1 MGWHFHF
8 TFLGA
13 RSHFEKLLCYDSLPP
28 LVLYQL
34 GRIDFSLLPAPCQT
48 LALCF
53 SPSIVRFDT
62 YPLQFVVL
70 PVSYRLHT
78 CLDAKCFVK
87 PSTLN
92 VPPYDPKRLHTVCKW
107 TAIAPP
113 CWSLAD
119 PDPSSTSAHA
129 VMMQPSALTAPRA
142 LIPLGIRGMSSS

>member
-13 RSHFEKLLCYDSLPP
+13 RSHFEKLFCYASLPP

-70 PVSYRLHT
+70 PVSYRLRT

-87 PSTLN
+87 PSTLDA
-92 VPPYDPKRLHTVCKW
+92 PPDDPKHLHTVRKW

-113 CWSLAD
+113 CWRIRKPLTPAAD
-119 PDPSSTSAHA
+119 PALPERSCPSF
-129 VMMQPSALTAPRA
+129 LTRCSECAQQRA
-142 LIPLGIRGMSSS
+142 QS